1 MPEESDQT
9 DSAQW
14 LVEPP
19 GAGEVFLYVA
29 AGEGAEVSDAA
40 RAALN
45 TLMRELQ
52 RSEVEGFAGEPPCPQ
67 FDICFPYNC
76 TLANC
81 QPQFHQPCLI
91 DAGCKIAVF
100 AV

>member
-1 MPEESDQT
+1 VPEESDQN
-9 DSAQW
+9 DSTQW

-19 GAGEVFLYVA
+19 GAGEVVLYVS

-40 RAALN
+40 REALN

-52 RSEVEGFAGEPPCPQ
+52 MSEVEGFALGPPCPD
-67 FDICFPYNC
+67 FEWCFPYSC

-81 QPQFHQPCLI
+81 HPQFHQPCLI
-91 DAGCKIAVF
+91 DAGCKIAPLRQ
-100 AV
+100 

>member
-1 MPEESDQT
+1 VPEESDGASST
-9 DSAQW
+9 QW

-29 AGEGAEVSDAA
+29 AGEGVEVTDAA
-40 RAALN
+40 RDALN
-45 TLMRELQ
+45 ALMTELQ
-52 RSEVEGFAGEPPCPQ
+52 RSEVEGFAGEPACPQ

-81 QPQFHQPCLI
+81 QPQFHQPCFI
-91 DAGCKIAVF
+91 DAGCRIAQLR
-100 AV
+100 